1 MRLGGSRSVTHFSP
15 ADSSTLFSS
24 RTSIVFRSS
33 RKVEI
38 FASLF
43 ACVQLRLSMIIEDRV
58 SGISTFSHYL
68 VSGDDAFY
76 IFVIVARAPLSRT
89 TFATLLQFAI
99 ELLLLRALQWLVG
112 NTITSLPLQI
122 SFSSTF
128 WREAW
133 YSGIFRLKSE
143 LREGERKIFVLVGM
157 VRYWFHF
164 GLIVTTKD
172 KRGNWLSFSRSRL
185 LALLFTLNPTIR
197 ITYIYIYMSSQ
208 RTRL

>member
-1 MRLGGSRSVTHFSP
+1 MQQNRGNRVRVRLGKRGSRSVTHFSP
-15 ADSSTLFSS
+15 ADSSTLLSS
-24 RTSIVFRSS
+24 RVERRSYFDPRERS
-33 RKVEI
+33 RYSRPCLL
-38 FASLF
+38 ASNF
-43 ACVQLRLSMIIEDRV
+43 DYPRLSKIDRV
-58 SGISTFSHYL
+58 SGISTFSLYL

-133 YSGIFRLKSE
+133 YSGIFRLKPE
-143 LREGERKIFVLVGM
+143 LREGERKDICSRWNGSI
-157 VRYWFHF
+157 
-164 GLIVTTKD
+164 LIPFWINCNNQ
-172 KRGNWLSFSRSRL
+172 G
-185 LALLFTLNPTIR
+185 
-197 ITYIYIYMSSQ
+197 
-208 RTRL
+208 